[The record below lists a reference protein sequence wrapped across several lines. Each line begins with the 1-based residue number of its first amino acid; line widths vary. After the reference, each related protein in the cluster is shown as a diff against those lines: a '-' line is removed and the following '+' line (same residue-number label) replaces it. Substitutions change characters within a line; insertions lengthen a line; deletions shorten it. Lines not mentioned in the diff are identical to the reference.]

1 MGDRRGPDAGRR
13 PEPGQLLLL
22 LGVRLLPAPAGG
34 HPVLLVRR
42 PATAE
47 AAPAPPVGAEP
58 AGRARVE
65 VEQVGAD
72 VVEQDPV
79 VAGEQHD
86 ARQVAQERR
95 QHVDRVVVEVVGRLV
110 QEQASGSRRH
120 QRRQGQPGPLS
131 TGEGADAPCWV
142 ERPQAEPLGALLGP
156 SVGVPRV
163 VGDRAVERDGVRR
176 LSRPVGV
183 VAELGGESLD
193 VSDHPAQRRQRTG
206 QDVADRLVVAERRL
220 LPEHRQVVRPVDRA
234 GHHGPSRQRAGD
246 GPQQG
251 GLAGAVL
258 ADQADPSA
266 GLGGQV
272 DAVEHLPGA
281 EPDVEVADTECG
293 DRGRRHGGAFAGAE
307 RDSPGGAA
315 GASRVSERST

>member
-1 MGDRRGPDAGRR
+1 MPGRR

-110 QEQASGSRRH
+110 QEQASGSGRH

-142 ERPQAEPLGALLGP
+142 ERPQAEPLGAP
-156 SVGVPRV
+156 PRPVGRRPTHRGRPR
-163 VGDRAVERDGVRR
+163 GRARR
-176 LSRPVGV
+176 RTPPGRPVGV
-183 VAELGGESLD
+183 VAERGGEPLD

-206 QDVADRLVVAERRL
+206 QHVADRLVVAERRL

-234 GHHGPSRQRAGD
+234 GHDGPSRQRAGD

-307 RDSPGGAA
+307 GDSPGGAA